1 MTGAKKN
8 NGWWYLTLGLLLLW
22 VWQGALLE
30 RTITTLTYSEFKQR
44 VSQGQVQEC
53 EVQTDQIVGKLKPEK
68 PDDKPANFRTI
79 RVEDPNLVADLE
91 KSGTKFVG
99 TRPDAF
105 LTFFLTWVLPILLL
119 MGLWGFMGRLAS
131 PGNALAGM
139 GKSRARVVA
148 DRATGVSFAD
158 VAGCEEAKSELGEV
172 VDFLQHPERYRQL
185 GAHIPK
191 GVLLLGPPGTGKTL
205 LARAVAGEARVPFY
219 SLSGSEFVEMFVGVG
234 ASRVRDMFEQ
244 AKANAPCIVFID
256 ELDAVGRE
264 RSLR

>member
-119 MGLWGFMGRLAS
+119 MGLWGSWADWPRPATPW
-131 PGNALAGM
+131 PGW
-139 GKSRARVVA
+139 ARV
-148 DRATGVSFAD
+148 
-158 VAGCEEAKSELGEV
+158 E
-172 VDFLQHPERYRQL
+172 
-185 GAHIPK
+185 
-191 GVLLLGPPGTGKTL
+191 PGWW
-205 LARAVAGEARVPFY
+205 PI
-219 SLSGSEFVEMFVGVG
+219 
-234 ASRVRDMFEQ
+234 
-244 AKANAPCIVFID
+244 AP
-256 ELDAVGRE
+256 RE
-264 RSLR
+264 